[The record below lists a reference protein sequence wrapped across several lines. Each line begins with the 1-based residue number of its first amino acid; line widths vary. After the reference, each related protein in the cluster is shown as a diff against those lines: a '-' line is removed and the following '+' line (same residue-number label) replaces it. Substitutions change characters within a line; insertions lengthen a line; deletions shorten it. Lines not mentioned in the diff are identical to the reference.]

1 MSPDRRTSGS
11 VFTRGGPL
19 AAVIVIHVAIVY
31 LLAVSMGVVD
41 APKFA
46 QPVQAVF
53 IPEPTAPEPE
63 QPKIKPQ
70 IAEVAPPTAEQPPE
84 IQFDELSAFDNI
96 FLIAE
101 SESTPIGYAQLIMD
115 SKEESLKGTRSL
127 EIRRIYSS
135 QEYIG
140 KGVGKELMS
149 ASIQEAKQRGC
160 DSIWLGV
167 WEKNPRAIS
176 FYKQWGFKE
185 VGTHIFHV
193 GDDPQMDF
201 IMELA
206 LV

>member
-1 MSPDRRTSGS
+1 MMQLFYPVNIRYGTTDDARMLSELGAKTFYDTFANDNTPENID
-11 VFTRGGPL
+11 
-19 AAVIVIHVAIVY
+19 AY
-31 LLAVSMGVVD
+31 LKAS
-41 APKFA
+41 FS
-46 QPVQAVF
+46 
-53 IPEPTAPEPE
+53 
-63 QPKIKPQ
+63 
-70 IAEVAPPTAEQPPE
+70 PE

-115 SKEESLKGTRSL
+115 SKEESLKGTTSL

-193 GDDPQMDF
+193 GDDPQRDV
-201 IMELA
+201 IMELP
-206 LV
+206 LT